1 MIRSLTYKI
10 VLISILLLCHTN
22 GISQKDVD
30 AFELDKR
37 IDNYLELVNLG
48 YTDNEIFH
56 DLGNVNFLTKNYEA
70 AAFWYE
76 KLLSNDQSE
85 TINERYQFV
94 LQQLNGKQQK
104 PSSKDGD
111 WLASVKADYLKSI
124 VKPDHESKSQAS
136 KPQSTIAVKNHE
148 FGQDYAPIMTTTQ
161 DGKVAYFSKGVY
173 KKPLYGLFSKKE
185 LIHEIYRAEM
195 IDGQWQNIKKV
206 VVCPE
211 YFSATHPTVSS
222 DGKRLFFAS
231 NMPGTFGE
239 YDIYVADLNADG
251 SAGIAKNLGPK
262 VNTKKNDLYP
272 NLYNGTLL
280 FFASEGHDGF
290 GGLDLYAAQV
300 TENQLSS
307 SINLGDHINSNSDEY
322 AIQLRPEEKMGYV
335 MSNRGGNASAQEFA
349 ISYSKKK
356 DHSMLAK
363 NEEKLMKLLND
374 DSQIEYSTTVFED
387 DE

>member
-1 MIRSLTYKI
+1 MIRSITYKI
-10 VLISILLLCHTN
+10 VLFPILLFFCTTLIAQN
-22 GISQKDVD
+22 NVD
-30 AFELDKR
+30 TQETDKR
-37 IDNYLELVNLG
+37 VDNYLELVKLG

-56 DLGNVNFLTKNYEA
+56 DLGNVNFLTQNYEA

-76 KLLSNDQSE
+76 KLVAIGQGAVINDRYQYVLKQLKGQN
-85 TINERYQFV
+85 TINTS
-94 LQQLNGKQQK
+94 NG
-104 PSSKDGD
+104 DR
-111 WLASVKADYLKSI
+111 LAEIKADYVNQKR
-124 VKPDHESKSQAS
+124 QAS
-136 KPQSTIAVKNHE
+136 VASAIQTAQSENTIAVKNHE

-195 IDGQWQNIKKV
+195 INGEWKNIKKV

-211 YFSATHPTVSS
+211 YFSATHPTVST
-222 DGKRLFFAS
+222 DGKKLFFAS

-251 SAGIAKNLGPK
+251 SASVAKNLGPK
-262 VNTKKNDLYP
+262 INTKKNDLYP
-272 NLYNGTLL
+272 TLYNETLL
-280 FFASEGHDGF
+280 FFASEGHEGY

-300 TENQLSS
+300 TDKNLTKSV
-307 SINLGDHINSNSDEY
+307 NLGKQINSNSDEY
-322 AIQLRPEEKMGYV
+322 AIQLQPEKKMGHV
-335 MSNRGGNASAQEFA
+335 MSNRGGKRSAQEFA
-349 ISYSKKK
+349 ITYSKKA
-356 DHSMLAK
+356 DNSMLAK

-387 DE
+387 EE